1 MRIATNSMVGQYL
14 NTINELS
21 VRKQKENARLTSGR
35 QMIDLS
41 DNPAAVM
48 TMQYYNDSLQKTQ
61 NYLDNI
67 ATSVNEM
74 TNTQGVLERI
84 SNDLNSVRDT
94 ALQSLQVDNA
104 EYLPSLAAN
113 IRTRLES
120 MVDAAN
126 TTFNGMFSLAGTK
139 TSADSLVPT
148 APETSRTPFEI
159 VKETPTASNPSGLRV
174 TFKGNFDQRLANVG
188 NQSTEQVNIEANN
201 VFGADG
207 IEMFQQVI
215 DLYNKTMYRPDGTPR
230 TGTSSTPSLDEQRN
244 IQDGIRKISNAITKV
259 DLGTASVGSRQARLQ
274 SIQEQLQEDVTRKKD
289 LLSSIEDTD
298 VAKTIMNMNKEEMS
312 LQYALQVGSKM
323 FSRSLLD
330 FLG

>member
-1 MRIATNSMVGQYL
+1 MRIATNSTIGQYL
-14 NTINELS
+14 NTINDLS

-48 TMQYYNDSLQKTQ
+48 TMQYYNDSIQKTQ

-74 TNTQGVLERI
+74 TNTQAVLERI

-104 EYLPSLAAN
+104 EYLSSMAAN

-120 MVDAAN
+120 MIDAAN
-126 TTFNGMFSLAGTK
+126 STFNGMFSFAGTK
-139 TSADSLVPT
+139 TSAESLTPT
-148 APETSRTPFEI
+148 APEIARTPFEI
-159 VKETPTASNPSGLRV
+159 VKDTPTASNPSGLRV

-188 NQSTEQVNIEANN
+188 NQSVEQVNIEASS
-201 VFGADG
+201 VFGANG
-207 IEMFQQVI
+207 TAMFDEVI
-215 DLYNKTMYRPDGTPR
+215 DLYNKTMFRPDGNPR
-230 TGTSSTPSLDEQRN
+230 VGTSDIPTLAEQRG
-244 IQDGIRKISNAITKV
+244 IQDRIRTITNSITNL

-274 SIQEQLQEDVTRKKD
+274 SIQEQLQEDMTRKKD

-298 VAKTIMNMNKEEMS
+298 VAKTIMNMNKEEMA

-330 FLG
+330 FLS